1 MASYNLLQMM
11 NQGKQGLFGGTP
23 IFMGG
28 KDDPVSKYQFGPQP
42 EDAEMKFARE
52 EGQRQRDFTA
62 QQNEL
67 NRQAQLAPLNFRQ
80 QLFDKLYPNMSGMF
94 DGSSTRVG
102 GQVGQQPS
110 FSPSPVYNDQQIR
123 EQVNASVSANDT
135 RYGTFGRSLNDSQ
148 AARGFGASSPA
159 AEAMRNTLRMGNA
172 RENAVAEREIPFQ
185 AAQANQD
192 AMFRGQQLQQQMWR
206 DNEDSDIRRRQAQLQ
221 GFSSILGLL
230 G

>member
-1 MASYNLLQMM
+1 MATYDHLRMM
-11 NQGKQGLFGGTP
+11 NQSKQGFFGGSP
-23 IFMGG
+23 IYMGG
-28 KDDPVSKYQFGPQP
+28 KEDGSKYQIGPAVEDP
-42 EDAEMKFARE
+42 EQKFARE
-52 EGQRQRDFTA
+52 EAERQRQFTA
-62 QQNEL
+62 QQNDL

-80 QLFDKLYPNMSGMF
+80 QLFDKLYPGLSGMF
-94 DGSSTRVG
+94 SGTGSTVG

-110 FSPSPVYNDQQIR
+110 FAPSPVYNDDQIR
-123 EQVNASVSANDT
+123 QQVNASVSANDT
-135 RYGTFGRSLNDSQ
+135 RYGTFGRLLNDSQ
-148 AARGFGASSPA
+148 AARGFGSASPA

-192 AMFRGQQLQQQMWR
+192 AMFRGSQLQQQMWR
-206 DNEDSDIRRRQAQLQ
+206 DREDSDIRRRQAQLQ